1 MAEVNVII
9 NGRNYGIACDDGQEQ
24 RVMDLGRYVDA
35 RLKDIAKSGAAS
47 TESHLLVLTAL
58 VLSDEIFDLKD
69 GMRAVE
75 RQQKQPAGIRMT
87 EQDEGDLVN
96 IIEHLAARI
105 DSIAGNLQKL

>member
-24 RVMDLGRYVDA
+24 RVLDLSRYVDA
-35 RLKDIAKSGAAS
+35 RLKDIAKAGAAS

-69 GMRAVE
+69 GMRATE
-75 RQQKQPAGIRMT
+75 RQAQTTTGVRLT
-87 EQDEGDLVN
+87 EQDEGDIVD
-96 IIEHLAARI
+96 IIEQLAARI

>member
-24 RVMDLGRYVDA
+24 RVMDLSRYVDA
-35 RLKDIAKSGAAS
+35 RLKEIAKAGAAS

-69 GMRAVE
+69 GMRAAE
-75 RQQKQPAGIRMT
+75 RPPQHTAGVRMS
-87 EQDEGDLVN
+87 EEEEGDIVT
-96 IIEHLAARI
+96 IIEQLAARI
-105 DSIAGNLQKL
+105 DTIAGNLQKL

>member
-1 MAEVNVII
+1 MAEVNVVI

-24 RVMDLGRYVDA
+24 RVIDLGRYVDS
-35 RLKDIAKSGAAS
+35 RLRDIAKSGAAT

-75 RQQKQPAGIRMT
+75 NQSRNNAGIRMS
-87 EQDEGDLVN
+87 EQDEGDIVD

-105 DSIAGNLQKL
+105 DAIAGNLQKL